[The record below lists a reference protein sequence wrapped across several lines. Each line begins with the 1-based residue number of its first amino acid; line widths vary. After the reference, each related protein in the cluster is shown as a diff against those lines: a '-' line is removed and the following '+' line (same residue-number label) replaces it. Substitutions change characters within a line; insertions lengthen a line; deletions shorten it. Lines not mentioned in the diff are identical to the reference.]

1 MMKDGLQYLL
11 AAALSTALI
20 VTAGILLDEPAG
32 RANPDRDD
40 TRLERVV
47 DVELPTL

>member
-1 MMKDGLQYLL
+1 MFTDSLRYLV
-11 AAALSTALI
+11 AAAVSAALVI
-20 VTAGILLDEPAG
+20 TVSVMLDDSDG
-32 RANPDRDD
+32 RTNPDRDD